1 MASFS
6 VERFAKLYTRCIE
19 ALRGTGRDSN
29 PSSPPTSSR
38 RNERERKFIERWWPC
53 RMKYKETSNGCSYE
67 NFYPRGYLERS
78 SLRGVLSF
86 GQRKLTS
93 IEQRLN
99 NVSTTRYYVLLY
111 RIIILYLFGLD
122 FFLSFVIIRDSNI

>member
-1 MASFS
+1 
-6 VERFAKLYTRCIE
+6 
-19 ALRGTGRDSN
+19 
-29 PSSPPTSSR
+29 
-38 RNERERKFIERWWPC
+38 
-53 RMKYKETSNGCSYE
+53 MKYKETSNGCSYE